1 MHLISFHKKY
11 LQNFKYNHG
20 VSQEEKIFYILHKLG
35 NKTQLR
41 SKCTVNP
48 LMSSV
53 GSGESGGQHLWK
65 IYHIYLEIGIEASAF
80 YIPDP
85 GAMCSKPLGGSKVD
99 SAFHP
104 SKVDKMST
112 RNFWELSGKKRN
124 YLLKVALALRQLKPI
139 HKKGP

>member
-1 MHLISFHKKY
+1 MYLISFHEKY

-53 GSGESGGQHLWK
+53 ASGESGG
-65 IYHIYLEIGIEASAF
+65 G
-80 YIPDP
+80 
-85 GAMCSKPLGGSKVD
+85 GAT
-99 SAFHP
+99 P
-104 SKVDKMST
+104 SK
-112 RNFWELSGKKRN
+112 NLQ
-124 YLLKVALALRQLKPI
+124 YLP
-139 HKKGP
+139 